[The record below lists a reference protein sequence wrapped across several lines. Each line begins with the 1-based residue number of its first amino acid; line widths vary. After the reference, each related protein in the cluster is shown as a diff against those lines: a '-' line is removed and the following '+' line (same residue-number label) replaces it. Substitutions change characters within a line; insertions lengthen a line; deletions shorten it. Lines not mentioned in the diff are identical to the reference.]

1 VLNLVLGLLPT
12 SRRRLKPSEEEREI
26 FKPLLSLSRPHT
38 VLAFV
43 LGSLPTERRQLKT
56 QRRRGER
63 FLSLFYLYHGLKPC
77 RLSRWVW

>member
-1 VLNLVLGLLPT
+1 VLNLVLGLLST

-43 LGSLPTERRQLKT
+43 LGLLSTCVELTNLDPAKKEERDFQASFIFIT
-56 QRRRGER
+56 A
-63 FLSLFYLYHGLKPC
+63 
-77 RLSRWVW
+77 